1 MSLGR
6 SCNKWAVARG
16 VNGVSEDAVGRHS
29 ATTTNGNTKKLPEEV
44 AKLTNNWGADVVF
57 EASGSP
63 KAYDG
68 IFDLVRP
75 GSCLVLIGTPI
86 DPVAFDVVAA
96 CVKEVGIETVFRC
109 ANIHARAIEL
119 IAPGKVDLKPL
130 ISGTFPFEQSI
141 EVFERAGWPV
151 LAT

>member
-1 MSLGR
+1 
-6 SCNKWAVARG
+6 
-16 VNGVSEDAVGRHS
+16 
-29 ATTTNGNTKKLPEEV
+29 
-44 AKLTNNWGADVVF
+44 VF

-63 KAYDG
+63 KAYNG

-75 GSCLVLIGTPI
+75 GGCLVLIGRPI
-86 DPVAFDVVAA
+86 APVAFDVAAA
-96 CVKEVGIETVFRC
+96 CVKEARIETVFRC

-141 EVFERAGWPV
+141 EAFERAGRPV